1 MIYLLNVVGIIY
13 YYKCVHCYFSE
24 VRARHHGHGVAKNR
38 NKRTPANRARLYD
51 SLLQNYNVIL
61 RPVKE
66 ERDVI
71 NVTHSLGLMQ
81 ILEFDVV
88 KQLLTFTAMEHLVS
102 SSFFAILNWREPPP
116 QIQVRIQPRACE
128 KVASDPGLSGG
139 LRHYLL
145 LTNHE
150 KRNSKFHR
158 IQIRVFHMLH
168 MGIESWGSIA
178 MRNS

>member
-1 MIYLLNVVGIIY
+1 MHILVVINTNYLKHLYKTRFLSKNLRILFNIELDVLLDFCRMIYLWNVVGIIS
-13 YYKCVHCYFSE
+13 KCVLCYFSE

-102 SSFFAILNWREPPP
+102 SSYFAILNW
-116 QIQVRIQPRACE
+116 V
-128 KVASDPGLSGG
+128 KNKTNPGSNPSRG
-139 LRHYLL
+139 
-145 LTNHE
+145 
-150 KRNSKFHR
+150 
-158 IQIRVFHMLH
+158 V
-168 MGIESWGSIA
+168 
-178 MRNS
+178 